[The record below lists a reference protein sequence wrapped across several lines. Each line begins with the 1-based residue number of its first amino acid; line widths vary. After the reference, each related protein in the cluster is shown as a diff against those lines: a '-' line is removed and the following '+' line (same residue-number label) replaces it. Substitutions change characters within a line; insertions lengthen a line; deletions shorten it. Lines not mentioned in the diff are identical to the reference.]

1 MVYVESHPPVAGAV
15 PESGE
20 WGARLLAGRPAE
32 EQALLRRA
40 VALAREAH
48 GDQRRASGEPYISHT
63 VAVAEILAG
72 LRLDAETLVAAIL
85 HDVVE
90 DTEVPLA
97 RIEQEF
103 GRGVARLVDGVTKMG
118 LIDAQVPK
126 GRGSRERLKAESLRK
141 LLLAMAE
148 DVRVVLIKLA
158 DRLHNMRTLKYLEPD
173 KRRRIARET
182 LEIYAPLANRL
193 GIWQIKWELEDLAF
207 RHLDPEAYKRVAREL
222 DERRVDRERYI
233 KRVVEI
239 IRRELA
245 KNGIEAEVSGRPK
258 HIYSIWRKM
267 RRKGVGYHDLYDV
280 RAVRILVDDVVQ
292 CYAALGVVHTLW
304 RHIPREFDDYIATPK
319 ENMYQSIHTAVI
331 GPEGKTLEVQIR
343 THAMHEHAELGVA
356 AHWQYKEGGR
366 SDDHYQQKIAWLRQL
381 LDWKEESADAGDFID
396 RFKSEVF
403 QDRVYVL
410 TPGGDV
416 LDLPQGATPLDFAYY
431 IHTEVGHRCRGAR
444 VNGRMVPLTYELKSG
459 DQVEI
464 LTAKSGHPSR
474 DWLNPHLG
482 YLRTSRARAKARQW
496 FKQQDQEKNAAEGRI
511 LLERELHRLGITGL
525 AYGELARALGYDTVE
540 DLYVALGRSD
550 VTPGQLGK
558 AAAELVQPAAEA
570 DVPVQ
575 PVRRRPRG
583 EAGSEVTIHGVG
595 NLLTRLA
602 QCCKPA
608 QGDPIV
614 GYITRGHGVTI
625 HRRDCRNVLTM
636 DDGRR
641 DRLIE
646 VQWAGRARGTFPVDV
661 VVEAID
667 RHGLLRDITNVLA
680 NEMINVV
687 AVNTR
692 SDKRTNTARMEL
704 TLEIADVAELS
715 RVLNRIN
722 QLPNV
727 YEVRRVHR

>member
-1 MVYVESHPPVAGAV
+1 MVYVESHSPVAGAV

-118 LIDAQVPK
+118 LIDAQVPE

-558 AAAELVQPAAEA
+558 AAAELVQPAVEA